1 MHGRSNITRCFF
13 HTLVRYGGIKSEL
26 FKLSIPNLKLSPI
39 VAGCWRM
46 DAWGWTAA
54 QRLDWIEACID
65 LGITSFDHADIYGGY
80 SVEALFGEALARK
93 PALRQKLQLVSK
105 CGIQLVSP
113 QRPQHRLKAYD
124 TSAMHIEASVDQSLR
139 ALKTDHLDLL
149 LIHRPDPLLDA
160 DVVAE
165 TFQRLHRSGKAG
177 AFGVS
182 NFTPAQFALLHS
194 RTPLVTNQVEC
205 SPLHLAPL
213 HDGTFDQAQRL
224 RLAPMIWSPL
234 AGGRVFT
241 GEDAAARRVR
251 ATLSLVATRL
261 SVSMATVLY
270 AWLRRLPCGPH
281 PIVGSSRT
289 EVLREAIAALDT
301 HLDAS
306 TWHEIW
312 SAGAGHE
319 VP

>member
-1 MHGRSNITRCFF
+1 MNIP
-13 HTLVRYGGIKSEL
+13 EL
-26 FKLSIPNLKLSPI
+26 RLSPI

-46 DAWGWTAA
+46 QAWGWSAA

-65 LGITSFDHADIYGGY
+65 LGVTSFDHVDIYGGY
-80 SVEALFGEALARK
+80 SVEPLFGEALARK
-93 PALRQKLQLVSK
+93 PALRQKMQLVSK

-113 QRPQHRLKAYD
+113 LRPQHRLKAYD

-139 ALKTDHLDLL
+139 ALNTDHLELL

-160 DVVAE
+160 DAVAAA
-165 TFQRLHRSGKAG
+165 FQRLQRSGKVG

-182 NFTPAQFALLHS
+182 NFTPAQFELLHS
-194 RTPLVTNQVEC
+194 STPLVTNQVEC
-205 SPLHLAPL
+205 SPPLHLAPL
-213 HDGTFDQAQRL
+213 HDGTFDQAQQL

-241 GEDAAARRVR
+241 GADAAARRVR
-251 ATLSLVATRL
+251 ATLSLVAARL
-261 SVSMATVLY
+261 SVSMATVVY
-270 AWLRRLPCGPH
+270 AWLRRLPCRPY
-281 PIVGSSRT
+281 PIVGSSRI
-289 EVLREAIAALDT
+289 EVLREAVAALDVQ
-301 HLDAS
+301 LDAP

>member
-1 MHGRSNITRCFF
+1 MQ
-13 HTLVRYGGIKSEL
+13 
-26 FKLSIPNLKLSPI
+26 
-39 VAGCWRM
+39 
-46 DAWGWTAA
+46 AWGWSAA

-65 LGITSFDHADIYGGY
+65 LGVTSFDHADIYGGY
-80 SVEALFGEALARK
+80 SVEPLFGEALARK
-93 PALRQKLQLVSK
+93 PALRQKMQLVSK

-113 QRPQHRLKAYD
+113 LRPQHRLTAYD

-139 ALKTDHLDLL
+139 ALQTDHLDML

-160 DVVAE
+160 DAVAAA
-165 TFQRLHRSGKAG
+165 FQRLQRSGKVG
-177 AFGVS
+177 AFGAS

-213 HDGTFDQAQRL
+213 HDGTFDQAQQL

-241 GEDAAARRVR
+241 GEDAAALRVR
-251 ATLSLVATRL
+251 TTLSLVAARL
-261 SVSMATVLY
+261 SVSMATVVY
-270 AWLRRLPCGPH
+270 AWLRRLPCRAY
-281 PIVGSSRT
+281 PIVGSSRI
-289 EVLREAIAALDT
+289 EVLREAVAALDLQ
-301 HLDAS
+301 LDAP